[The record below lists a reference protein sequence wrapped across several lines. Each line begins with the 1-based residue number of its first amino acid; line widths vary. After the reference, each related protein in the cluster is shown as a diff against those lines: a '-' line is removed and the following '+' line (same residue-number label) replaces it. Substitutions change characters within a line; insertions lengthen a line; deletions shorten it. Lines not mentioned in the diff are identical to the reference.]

1 MQTKQ
6 EYTRYGP
13 ATRTHT
19 IGLIITPIIINATYQ
34 FSAFD
39 IDGVV
44 EDGEPK
50 RRSLLFVRDVDVFA
64 ALVLRGNS
72 R

>member
-19 IGLIITPIIINATYQ
+19 IGLIINATYQ